1 VNVST
6 STAGSAGSPA
16 PEGPARGEPEHGEPE
31 HGERAPG
38 GPVDRAARV
47 ALTWL
52 AEPGNRAVW
61 TLVERAGAPDTLD
74 RLLSG
79 DIPDARLRSAV
90 SARAAAG
97 DARRMAETAMRRADR
112 LGARLVVPSDK
123 EWPRRIADLATLEL
137 DTGGRINT
145 DTRPPLCFWVRGPWP
160 LGETLER
167 SVAIVGARA
176 ATNYGIHV
184 TTELAHSISH
194 DGWTVLSG
202 GALGID
208 GAAHRGSLT
217 AGGPT
222 VAVLACGIDRPYPAG
237 HASLF
242 DEIAESGLLVSEWPL
257 GAEPL
262 RHRFLI
268 RNRVIAAAT
277 AGTVVVEA
285 AARSGAAQT
294 MSRVLALNRPAM
306 VVPGPVTS
314 AMSVGCHEIL
324 RNNPYARV
332 VTNATDVLEEV
343 GRIGEYLAEA
353 PRGPERRHDHLDEEA
368 ALVLEAVPPNGSATP
383 ERLAAEARLSLRT
396 VLRRLSLLEVA
407 GLVVRSGDGVALAP
421 VSRRNR
427 QDAD

>member
-1 VNVST
+1 VPGR
-6 STAGSAGSPA
+6 A
-16 PEGPARGEPEHGEPE
+16 ARGGP
-31 HGERAPG
+31 APG
-38 GPVDRAARV
+38 GPADRAARV

-52 AEPGNRAVW
+52 AEPGNCAVW
-61 TLVERAGAPDTLD
+61 TLVEQAGAPETLD

-90 SARAAAG
+90 SARTAAG
-97 DARRMAETAMRRADR
+97 DARRVAEIAMRKADR
-112 LGARLVVPSDK
+112 LGVRLVVPSDK
-123 EWPRRIADLATLEL
+123 EWPLRVADLSTLEL
-137 DTGGRINT
+137 DTGGRVNI
-145 DTRPPLCFWVRGPWP
+145 DTRPPLCFWVRGPWQ

-194 DGWTVLSG
+194 AGWTVLSG
-202 GALGID
+202 GAFGID
-208 GAAHRGSLT
+208 AAAHRGSLT

-222 VAVLACGIDRPYPAG
+222 VAVLACGIERPYPAG
-237 HASLF
+237 HAALF
-242 DEIAESGLLVSEWPL
+242 DQIAESGLLVSEWPI
-257 GAEPL
+257 GSEPL

-285 AARSGAAQT
+285 AARSGATQT

-332 VTNATDVLEEV
+332 VTNATEVLEEV
-343 GRIGEYLAEA
+343 GRIGEYLAEP
-353 PRGPERRHDHLDEEA
+353 PRGPQRRHDHLDEEA
-368 ALVLEAVPPNGSATP
+368 ALVLEALPPHGSATP
-383 ERLAAEARLSLRT
+383 EQLSAEARLSLRT

-407 GLVVRSGDGVALAP
+407 GLVVRNGDGVALAP
-421 VSRRNR
+421 LSRRNR
-427 QDAD
+427 HDAD

>member
-1 VNVST
+1 MNGT
-6 STAGSAGSPA
+6 CP
-16 PEGPARGEPEHGEPE
+16 
-31 HGERAPG
+31 PG
-38 GPVDRAARV
+38 GPEDRAARV

-61 TLVERAGAPDTLD
+61 ALVNQAGAPATLD

-79 DIPDARLRSAV
+79 DIPDARLRAAV
-90 SARAAAG
+90 AARSAAG
-97 DARRMAETAMRRADR
+97 DPRRMAEIVMRRADR
-112 LGARLVVPSDK
+112 LGARLVVPADD
-123 EWPRRIADLATLEL
+123 EWPRRVADLAAMEM
-137 DTGGRINT
+137 DTGGRINS

-167 SVAIVGARA
+167 SVAIIGARA
-176 ATNYGIHV
+176 ATSYGIHV
-184 TTELAHSISH
+184 TGELATGISKS
-194 DGWTVLSG
+194 GWTVLSG
-202 GALGID
+202 GAFGID
-208 GAAHRGSLT
+208 AAAHRGAL
-217 AGGPT
+217 AGSGRT

-237 HASLF
+237 NTALF
-242 DEIAESGLLVSEWPL
+242 DRIADTGLLVSEWPI

-294 MSRVLALNRPAM
+294 MSRVLALDRPAM

-332 VTNATDVLEEV
+332 VTSAGEVLEEI
-343 GRIGEYLAEA
+343 GRIGEYYAET
-353 PRGPERRHDHLDEEA
+353 PRGPERRHDHLDEET
-368 ALVLEAVPPNGSATP
+368 ALVLEALPRNGSVTP
-383 ERLAAEARLSLRT
+383 EQVAAEARLNLRT
-396 VLRRLSLLEVA
+396 VLRRLSLLEIA
-407 GLVVRSGDGVALAP
+407 GLVARTGDGVALAHVP
-421 VSRRNR
+421 GRNR
-427 QDAD
+427 HDTG

>member
-1 VNVST
+1 VNVS
-6 STAGSAGSPA
+6 ASAPGTTGPRQPGSP
-16 PEGPARGEPEHGEPE
+16 E
-31 HGERAPG
+31 
-38 GPVDRAARV
+38 DRAARV

-61 TLVERAGAPDTLD
+61 TLVEQAGAPATLD

-79 DIPDARLRSAV
+79 DVPDARLRSAV

-97 DARRMAETAMRRADR
+97 DARRMAEIAMRRADR
-112 LGARLVVPSDK
+112 LGARLVVPSDE
-123 EWPRRIADLATLEL
+123 EWPRRVADLATLEL
-137 DTGGRINT
+137 DAGGRINN
-145 DTRPPLCFWVRGPWP
+145 DTRPPLCFWVRGAWP

-176 ATNYGIHV
+176 ATEYGIHV
-184 TTELAHSISH
+184 TGELASSISQ

-202 GALGID
+202 GAFGID
-208 GAAHRGSLT
+208 AAAHRGAI
-217 AGGPT
+217 AGGGRT
-222 VAVLACGIDRPYPAG
+222 VAVLACGIDRPYPVG
-237 HASLF
+237 HTALF
-242 DEIAESGLLVSEWPL
+242 DRIADSGLLISEWPV

-285 AARSGAAQT
+285 AARSGATQT

-332 VTNATDVLEEV
+332 VTCAAEVLEEI
-343 GRIGEYLAEA
+343 GRIGEYFAEI
-353 PRGPERRHDHLDEEA
+353 PRGPLRRHDQLDEET
-368 ALVLEAVPPNGSATP
+368 ALVLEALPRSGTSTP
-383 ERLAAEARLSLRT
+383 ERLAAEARLNLRT
-396 VLRRLSLLEVA
+396 VLRHLSLLEIA
-407 GLVVRSGDGVALAP
+407 GLVVRTGDGVALTPAP
-421 VSRRNR
+421 GRN
-427 QDAD
+427 QHDAD

>member
-1 VNVST
+1 VSVVP
-6 STAGSAGSPA
+6 SGSGVTP
-16 PEGPARGEPEHGEPE
+16 PD
-31 HGERAPG
+31 G
-38 GPVDRAARV
+38 GPEDRAARV

-61 TLVERAGAPDTLD
+61 TLVEQAGAPATLD

-79 DIPDARLRSAV
+79 DIPDKRLRAAV
-90 SARAAAG
+90 AARTAAG
-97 DARRMAETAMRRADR
+97 DARRMAEIAIRRADR
-112 LGARLVVPSDK
+112 LGARLVVPSDE
-123 EWPRRIADLATLEL
+123 EWPRRIVDLAALEL
-137 DTGGRINT
+137 DAAGRINH
-145 DTRPPLCFWVRGPWP
+145 DTRPPLGFWVRGAWA

-176 ATNYGIHV
+176 ATSYGIHV
-184 TTELAHSISH
+184 TGELASAITQN
-194 DGWTVLSG
+194 GWTVLSG
-202 GALGID
+202 GAFGID
-208 GAAHRGSLT
+208 AAAHRGALA
-217 AGGPT
+217 AGGRT

-237 HASLF
+237 NTALF
-242 DEIAESGLLVSEWPL
+242 DRIADSGLLVSEWPI

-332 VTNATDVLEEV
+332 VTNATEVLEEV
-343 GRIGEYLAEA
+343 GPIGEYLAGT
-353 PRGPERRHDHLDEEA
+353 PRGPERRHDHLDEET
-368 ALVLEAVPPNGSATP
+368 ALVLEALPPHGSATP
-383 ERLAAEARLSLRT
+383 EELAAEARLNLRT
-396 VLRRLSLLEVA
+396 VLRRLSLLEIA
-407 GLVVRSGDGVALAP
+407 GLVVRTGDGVALAP
-421 VSRRNR
+421 APGRNR
-427 QDAD
+427 RGTG